1 MVDKM
6 VIITG
11 GNHGLGFECAR
22 QIATDY
28 SWHIL
33 LACRDLETVNMLF
46 AYEPVRRLATYG
58 LSYITVNAY
67 DPGAVPG
74 TALTR
79 EYNPLVKVS
88 LRTLR
93 LLGLFGL
100 RVYSSATSGVAMARL
115 ALDPALTG
123 VTGKYFR
130 NKD

>member
-33 LACRDLETVNMLF
+33 PACRDLETVNMLF
-46 AYEPVRRLATYG
+46 AYEPVRRLAAHG
-58 LSYITVNAY
+58 LSYITVNPY

-74 TALTR
+74 TG

-100 RVYSSATSGVAMARL
+100 RVYSPATSGAAMARL